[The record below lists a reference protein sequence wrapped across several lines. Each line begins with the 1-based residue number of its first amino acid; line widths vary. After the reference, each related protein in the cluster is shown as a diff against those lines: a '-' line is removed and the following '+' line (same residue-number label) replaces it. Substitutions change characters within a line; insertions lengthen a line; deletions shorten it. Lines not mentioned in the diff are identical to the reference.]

1 MLNDNDSSFR
11 YSAQREVSMRELLK
25 FSGGA
30 LRAYPLRTALST
42 LGVSIGIMAVILLTS
57 IGEGTRR
64 HVLDE
69 FMQFGTTVIAIN
81 PGKTETSGFPGIL
94 GGTTQK
100 LTIEDAEAL
109 ARLPRVDY
117 VVPLVIGNGSVEY
130 AGRSRSVFIY
140 GTTSDMPEVMKF
152 EVGCGQYLP
161 PGDPRRGS
169 SVTVLGPKLKH
180 ELFGDTN
187 ALGRFVR
194 IAGTRLRVIGIMEP
208 KGRIL
213 GFDIDDSAY
222 VPLATAMQMF
232 NLDELM
238 EIDITYS
245 QEHMT
250 DALVESIKHILT
262 ARHGDREDFTI
273 TTQTAMIE
281 TADQVMNVLTLGAGA
296 IAAVSL
302 IVGAI
307 GILTMMWISVGE
319 RTSEIGL
326 LRALGV
332 KTRAIQRIFLVEAAM
347 LTSLGGLIGM
357 IGGLS
362 LAALL
367 RALIPG
373 LPVHTPPVYLAA
385 AMAMSIVTGLLS
397 GIAPAQRA
405 AALEPVD
412 ALRAE

>member
-1 MLNDNDSSFR
+1 MPRNADAQEASSR
-11 YSAQREVSMRELLK
+11 PGEVPLRELLV

-30 LRAYPLRTALST
+30 VRAYPLRSALSM
-42 LGVSIGIMAVILLTS
+42 LGIAIGVMAVVLLTS

-64 HVLDE
+64 YVLDA
-69 FMQFGTTVIAIN
+69 FTQFGTTVIAIN
-81 PGKTETSGFPGIL
+81 PGKVETGGIPGLL

-109 ARLPRVDY
+109 ARIPQVDH
-117 VVPLVIGNGSVEY
+117 VVPIVVGSGSVEVD
-130 AGRSRSVFIY
+130 GRSRSVMVY
-140 GTTSDMPEVMKF
+140 GTTSQMPAVLKF
-152 EVGCGQYLP
+152 SVGRGRFLP
-161 PGDPRRGS
+161 AGDPRRGA
-169 SVTVLGPKLKH
+169 SVTVLGPKLKR

-194 IAGTRLRVIGIMEP
+194 VAGTRLRVIGIMEP

-213 GFDIDDSAY
+213 GFDIDDAAY
-222 VPLATAMQMF
+222 IPVATAMQTF

-238 EIDITYS
+238 EIDVTYS
-245 QEHMT
+245 HEHMT
-250 DALVESIKHILT
+250 DALAESVRRTLV
-262 ARHGDREDFTI
+262 ARHNGREDFTL

-281 TADQVMNVLTLGAGA
+281 TFGKVMNVITLGAGA

-319 RTSEIGL
+319 RTPEIGL

-332 KTRAIQRIFLVEAAM
+332 KVWDIQRIFLAEAAM

-357 IGGLS
+357 LGGLS
-362 LAALL
+362 IAVAL
-367 RALIPG
+367 RSLIPG
-373 LPVHTPPVYLAA
+373 LPIHTPAVYLLG
-385 AMAMSIVTGLLS
+385 AMVMSIATGLLS

-405 AALEPVD
+405 AHLKPVD
-412 ALRAE
+412 ALRTE